1 MAGAAAPAAPPP
13 AGQVYFEDGTPVPP
27 DQIAAALRS
36 GQAFVDESAPLQMLT
51 DAGTAVTVSADELD
65 TALAAGYSFED
76 PAEAAARRRRTER
89 GTLGQ
94 KALTFAEGVGR
105 GATVGLSDVALTTAL
120 GDEYRQSALERKQEN
135 PYTAGTGEVAGLVG
149 GALATGG
156 VTGAVS
162 APARGMAAAGR
173 VAEHAVAGGL
183 ARLGV
188 TGATRLGRV
197 GARALALGAGG
208 AAEGAVYGAGQALSR
223 TALDGS
229 PLTAEKVVGLM
240 GHEALL
246 GAAGGVL
253 IGGGIRA
260 AQVGTKALARRAASP
275 SLRST
280 ARQVADESVLKAIGA
295 RGSDLRRLGK
305 TAEKAND
312 EIAEIGQEL
321 LSYKFR
327 SGQKQGE
334 KLFQWASKAE
344 DFADDLAQA
353 KRETGEALGTLKK
366 QIDEAATANPD
377 VAPDLRGYMQRV
389 RSEVIEPLES
399 SMVPAVRARAA
410 RVNEALEGLSARVE
424 GATPTVRLADGS
436 VAVRERVPLTFEEL
450 DRFRQELRSV
460 FQPPKPSGGGLPAPV
475 PDHAQYLERA
485 ERMLSEELDGAA
497 EKALEKMGRN
507 PAEYSSL
514 KRQYRSM
521 RQASDIADKATL
533 QDLGNRAIS
542 PSDYATG
549 LATALGALMSGNVG
563 GIALGAAGTVA
574 HKLIRERGRST
585 LALLADGIARR
596 DNVLAGHAK
605 RLAHGAE
612 HGHGLAHVAFE
623 GVDRSAQETAK
634 WQYAMNEEAQ
644 HAAKASRSTAIV
656 RALDDVAEGETKGSR
671 TGLVLPLIEAVKEY
685 KNNPTAAQE
694 RLSRPVVAYV
704 EEYPT
709 LADSVQQQLAKTYD
723 YLAAN
728 SPMPIGA
735 GRAAFSL
742 TPELEQERYS
752 PADLQKFARKA
763 RGALAPELV
772 IGDLAEGEI
781 DRDGLEAIRAL
792 HPETFA
798 DLRTMVI
805 QEVATRDE
813 ELPFQRRI
821 LLSLAFDFTGDP
833 SLDPQFGSS
842 LQAVHASTGAPP
854 QGEAG
859 GKEPAGAP
867 LPNSLASQ
875 SAAPSERLEM

>member
-13 AGQVYFEDGTPVPP
+13 AGQVYFEDGSPVPP
-27 DQIAAALRS
+27 DQVAAALRS

-51 DAGTAVTVSADELD
+51 DAGTAVTVAPEELD

-76 PAEAAARRRRTER
+76 PGEAAARRRRIER

-173 VAEHAVAGGL
+173 VAEHAVTAGL
-183 ARLGV
+183 SRLGV

-253 IGGGIRA
+253 VGGGIRA
-260 AQVGTKALARRAASP
+260 VQAGSKAIARRAASP

-327 SGQKQGE
+327 GGAKKGE

-344 DFADDLAQA
+344 DFAEDLAQA

-389 RSEVIEPLES
+389 RSEVVEPLES

-436 VAVRERVPLTFEEL
+436 MQARERVPLTFEEL

-485 ERMLSEELDGAA
+485 ERMLSDELDGAA

-612 HGHGLAHVAFE
+612 HGHRHGVVELAFE

-634 WQYAMNEEAQ
+634 WQYAMTDEAH
-644 HAAKASRSTAIV
+644 HAAKAAPQTAII
-656 RALDDVAEGETKGSR
+656 RALDDVAEGETKGAR

-685 KNNPTAAQE
+685 KSNPTAAQE

-781 DRDGLEAIRAL
+781 DRDGLDAIRAL

-805 QEVATRDE
+805 QEVATRE
-813 ELPFQRRI
+813 EPLPFQRRI

-833 SLDPQFGSS
+833 SLDPSFGAS
-842 LQAVHASTGAPP
+842 LQAVHSSTAEPP
-854 QGEAG
+854 QGEG
-859 GKEPAGAP
+859 GNAPASP